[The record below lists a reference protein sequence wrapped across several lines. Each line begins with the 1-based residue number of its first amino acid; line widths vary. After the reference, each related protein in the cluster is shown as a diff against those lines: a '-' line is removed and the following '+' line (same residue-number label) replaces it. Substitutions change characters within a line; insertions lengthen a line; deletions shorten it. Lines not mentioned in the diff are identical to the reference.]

1 MQAGL
6 SQSISIPYSS
16 IKSVQQLRLHTAWRQ
31 FQFHIV
37 RLKAVHLRI
46 GICLRVI
53 SIPYS
58 SIKRKTEENG
68 TENGN
73 VFQFHIVRLK
83 ERSGVRQAE
92 REEFQFHIVRLKER
106 T

>member
-1 MQAGL
+1 MTIFQFHIVRLKDAGVAL
-6 SQSISIPYSS
+6 QVFP
-16 IKSVQQLRLHTAWRQ
+16 HT